1 MNRDIALRDDRG
13 WQVGPHLGAPGVA
26 APQPQASTIDFARFL
41 RILHEWRWLI
51 LAATALGL
59 ILAVLATLLTTPL
72 YRARV
77 SLEVNPPRVE
87 IMADRSK
94 DAVSDATPWDFVA
107 TQVGLLKSTSNRKGG
122 STSSKSKKTTD

>member
-1 MNRDIALRDDRG
+1 LNRDIALRDDRG

-87 IMADRSK
+87 IMDDGTVKFS
-94 DAVSDATPWDFVA
+94 T
-107 TQVGLLKSTSNRKGG
+107 LLERVPAPRLPPINQPNSICKGC
-122 STSSKSKKTTD
+122 